1 MVADAV
7 WSTGTLPATQLP
19 TLFPALTPICPG
31 RQQKYETAFFH
42 NTHVS
47 SAQSGAAFTAGTQLS
62 ATNCVLVVRDSF
74 FFVDIVDKE
83 SQCHG
88 INETQDEYY

>member
-7 WSTGTLPATQLP
+7 SSTGTLLATQLP

-31 RQQKYETAFFH
+31 RQQKYDMAFFH

-62 ATNCVLVVRDSF
+62 AANHVLVVRVPS
-74 FFVDIVDKE
+74 FFVDSADNG
-83 SQCHG
+83 S
-88 INETQDEYY
+88 